1 MERLFNMKAQTI
13 EIQESTGRILSSAI
27 FRPGGKKLMAK
38 GHILREEDIRV
49 LQSEG
54 MERIWVT
61 ELEEGEVSEDE
72 AVCAVAGEMACGSYE
87 IQLAAGGRANLIATE
102 NCCVLVDD
110 ELLRQVNCTSGVVIA
125 TTINFSFALAGQRI
139 ATIKS
144 APFAVSKSDF
154 DGLIGMLRERG
165 PIMQARPT
173 QGATVAV
180 LYCDPGQRRPRA
192 GSLRIRAAA
201 KAGAFRRPLATP
213 AWRFWKMRSTYRAA
227 CSNCCGPSRRWF
239 WWLRPRPRR
248 ARPTWSA
255 WPWTK
260 IGCRIER
267 FLAPVEPG
275 NLLLMGYK
283 DDVPIMS
290 APGCFRSLKPNVIDL
305 MLPPMMARYRVS
317 TWEVACLGHGGL
329 LN

>member
-1 MERLFNMKAQTI
+1 MKAQTI
-13 EIQESTGRILSSAI
+13 EIQECTGRVLSSPI

-54 MERIWVT
+54 MERIWVA
-61 ELEEGEVSEDE
+61 ELEEGEISEDE
-72 AVCAVAGEMACGSYE
+72 AVCALAGEVACGSYE
-87 IQLAAGGRANLIATE
+87 VQLAAGGRANLIATE

-110 ELLRQVNCTSGVVIA
+110 DLLRQVNCTSGAVIA
-125 TTINFSFALAGQRI
+125 TMINFSFAMAGQRI

-154 DGLIGMLRERG
+154 DGLIAMLRERG
-165 PIMQARPT
+165 PILQARPM
-173 QGATVAV
+173 QNPAVAV
-180 LYCDPGQRRPRA
+180 LYSDPVNGDRA
-192 GSLRIRAAA
+192 KVLFESVLRQKLERFGVRTHASLAVLENEEHVSRGMQHLLRSQ
-201 KAGAFRRPLATP
+201 P
-213 AWRFWKMRSTYRAA
+213 AVVLVASTTAPA
-227 CSNCCGPSRRWF
+227 GPSDVVGV
-239 WWLRPRPRR
+239 
-248 ARPTWSA
+248 AME
-255 WPWTK
+255 K
-260 IGCRIER
+260 IGCKLER

-275 NLLLMGYK
+275 SLLLMGYR
-283 DDVPIMS
+283 DDIPIMS

-329 LN
+329 LS

>member
-1 MERLFNMKAQTI
+1 MRAQTI

-54 MERIWVT
+54 MQQIWVT
-61 ELEEGEVSEDE
+61 QLEDGEISEDE
-72 AVCAVAGEMACGSYE
+72 AVCTVAGEMACGCYE
-87 IQLAAGGRANLIATE
+87 VQLAAGGRANLIATE
-102 NCCVLVDD
+102 NSCVLVDD

-125 TTINFSFALAGQRI
+125 TTINFSFATAGQRI

-154 DGLIGMLRERG
+154 DGVLSMLRERG

-173 QGATVAV
+173 RGATVAV
-180 LYCDPGQRRPRA
+180 LYCDPVNGD
-192 GSLRIRAAA
+192 
-201 KAGAFRRPLATP
+201 
-213 AWRFWKMRSTYRAA
+213 
-227 CSNCCGPSRRWF
+227 
-239 WWLRPRPRR
+239 R
-248 ARPTWSA
+248 ARVLFESVLRQKLERFGIRSHASLAVLENEEHVSRAMQQLLRAKPSVVLVASTTA
-255 WPWTK
+255 PAGPADVVGLAMEK
-260 IGCRIER
+260 IGCLQER

-283 DDVPIMS
+283 GDVPIMS

-317 TWEVACLGHGGL
+317 KWEVACLGHGGL

>member
-1 MERLFNMKAQTI
+1 MKAQTI
-13 EIQESTGRILSSAI
+13 EIEKSAGRVLSSAI

-38 GHILREEDIRV
+38 GHVLREEDVRV

-54 MERIWVT
+54 MERIWVA
-61 ELEEGEVSEDE
+61 ELEEGEISEDE
-72 AVCAVAGEMACGSYE
+72 AVCGVAGEVGCGSYE

-110 ELLRQVNCTSGVVIA
+110 DLLRQVNCTSGAVIA
-125 TTINFSFALAGQRI
+125 TMINFSYAMQGQRI

-144 APFAVSKSDF
+144 APFAISKSEF
-154 DGLIGMLRERG
+154 DGLIAMLRERG
-165 PIMQARPT
+165 PILQARPV
-173 QGATVAV
+173 QRPTVAV
-180 LYCDPGQRRPRA
+180 LYSDPMNGDRA
-192 GSLRIRAAA
+192 RVLFESVLRQKLERFGVHCHAALAVLENEEHVSRAMQQ
-201 KAGAFRRPLATP
+201 L
-213 AWRFWKMRSTYRAA
+213 
-227 CSNCCGPSRRWF
+227 
-239 WWLRPRPRR
+239 LR
-248 ARPTWSA
+248 ARPSVVLVASTTA
-255 WPWTK
+255 PAGPLDVVGAAMGR
-260 IGCRIER
+260 IGCQLER

-305 MLPPMMARYRVS
+305 MLPPMLARYRVS

>member
-1 MERLFNMKAQTI
+1 MKAQTI
-13 EIQESTGRILSSAI
+13 EIQESTGRVLSSPI

-54 MERIWVT
+54 MSRIWVT
-61 ELEEGEVSEDE
+61 ELEEGEISEDE
-72 AVCAVAGEMACGSYE
+72 AVCAIAGEMACGSYE

-102 NCCVLVDD
+102 NCCILVDD
-110 ELLRQVNCTSGVVIA
+110 ELLRQVNCTSAVVVA
-125 TTINFSFALAGQRI
+125 TTINFSFAAAGQRI

-165 PIMQARPT
+165 PIMQARPM

-180 LYCDPGQRRPRA
+180 LYCDPLNGD
-192 GSLRIRAAA
+192 
-201 KAGAFRRPLATP
+201 
-213 AWRFWKMRSTYRAA
+213 
-227 CSNCCGPSRRWF
+227 
-239 WWLRPRPRR
+239 R
-248 ARPTWSA
+248 ARVLFESVVRQKLERFGIRSHASLAVLENEEHVSRGMQQLLRAKPSVVLVASTTA
-255 WPWTK
+255 PAGPADAVGLAMEK
-260 IGCRIER
+260 IGCGIER

-283 DDVPIMS
+283 DDIPVMS